1 MGGTVTMLSSS
12 KGHRQREC
20 PENVEAALDAR
31 TSLRPA
37 AVSSRL
43 PNRAFTKAGLA
54 VATMP
59 PIRPQGCVL
68 DQLGAQLAS

>member
-1 MGGTVTMLSSS
+1 MGGTITKLRSS
-12 KGHRQREC
+12 KGHRQCECRE
-20 PENVEAALDAR
+20 NLEAALDAR

-37 AVSSRL
+37 AVSLRTS
-43 PNRAFTKAGLA
+43 NRAFTKAGLA
-54 VATMP
+54 VATSP